1 MLIHVQ
7 SKQICGRVFSK
18 WGVLKRK
25 VAGWGGGISRS
36 QADFAK
42 LLHPRT
48 SKSWPWVEMKSW
60 TETSFQLYVIMLLF
74 WLRFQECYS
83 LIIPMT
89 LSDFYPKFYCRS
101 SALYIKTFC
110 RVYFY
115 DFMYFTINIR
125 LVKFYKF

>member
-7 SKQICGRVFSK
+7 SKRLCGRVFSK

-25 VAGWGGGISRS
+25 VGEGANIKILSRLCQASPS
-36 QADFAK
+36 QDLK
-42 LLHPRT
+42 IMT
-48 SKSWPWVEMKSW
+48 WVEMKSW

-83 LIIPMT
+83 LIIPMP
-89 LSDFYPKFYCRS
+89 LNDFYPKFYCRS
-101 SALYIKTFC
+101 SALCIKIFC

-115 DFMYFTINIR
+115 DFMYFTIIIR